1 LFRQPTTRA
10 EGIGLTPGR
19 VHDHG
24 KFITAGRV
32 NAMLAAAGPAVIDC
46 EGIAFSPT
54 RGLHLSEDM
63 SLNYLVAAKHN

>member
-1 LFRQPTTRA
+1 
-10 EGIGLTPGR
+10 
-19 VHDHG
+19 
-24 KFITAGRV
+24 
-32 NAMLAAAGPAVIDC
+32 VIDC